1 MTIEEFTYE
10 LDDLLENY
18 KNGIIIPS
26 NKVILSGT
34 RKGDIKVFKSE
45 RLNGYQ
51 FTLAVNRD
59 NNNESE
65 EKQQTVDFI
74 EVVVSLENEYMLDR
88 EATRVQVVGKVCSR
102 HIDNKLQFY
111 VEALRL
117 GYENYREDINYVY
130 MVANLAARPELK
142 LTPNCIRV
150 CNFCLNVYNTREE
163 KMNHIFCVAF
173 NTCAEKIHKIANI
186 QRIAICGRINS
197 RDYIKDGEARRA
209 SEILVFFTRK
219 ISLTDKYVL

>member
-59 NNNESE
+59 NTNEVE
-65 EKQQTVDFI
+65 LKQTVDFI

-102 HIDNKLQFY
+102 YIDNKLQFY

-117 GYENYREDINYVY
+117 GYEKYKEDVNYVY
-130 MVANLAARPELK
+130 MVANLASRPELK
-142 LTPNCIRV
+142 LTLNCVRV

-173 NTCAEKIHKIANI
+173 NGAAEKICQIFNI